1 MPGQQSL
8 RCHNRG
14 HLSQKLPSES
24 FCFRSE
30 TATLV
35 IQQTKSPATKLFPE
49 NPVLLAQ
56 VVDCLLLLVIHP
68 ASNGNEHEP
77 ERIENATHAS
87 TVSCTKVGLRRQRW
101 FSGEFQLL
109 DTTSFTRT
117 DGFGS
122 TPASRSQVGL
132 NWTRTGQPGRSAL
145 GAVTCTRS
153 TSPGK
158 SGSTPASRI
167 QAGSR

>member
-8 RCHNRG
+8 RGHNCG

-35 IQQTKSPATKLFPE
+35 IRQTKSPATKLFPE

-56 VVDCLLLLVIHP
+56 GVDCLLLLVIHP

-101 FSGEFQLL
+101 FSSEFRLL
-109 DTTSFTRT
+109 DTT
-117 DGFGS
+117 GS
-122 TPASRSQVGL
+122 
-132 NWTRTGQPGRSAL
+132 GRVADFPL
-145 GAVTCTRS
+145 EY
-153 TSPGK
+153 
-158 SGSTPASRI
+158 
-167 QAGSR
+167 